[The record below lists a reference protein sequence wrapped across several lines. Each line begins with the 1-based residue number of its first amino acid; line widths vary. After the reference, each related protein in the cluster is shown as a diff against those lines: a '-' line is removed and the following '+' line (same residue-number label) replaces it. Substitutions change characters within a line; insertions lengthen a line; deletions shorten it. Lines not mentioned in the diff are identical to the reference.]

1 MKRRLIAI
9 LSYVLFWLA
18 FFIFARLFFIATHY
32 NEAFQFNLG
41 YLIATFLHGIKLDI
55 SVTSYILI
63 LPMLLMIPG
72 LYFNGNWFRHFLK
85 WYTCLII
92 LISAIIVVSDSLL
105 YKYWGFRM
113 DYTALQYLNTP
124 KEVVANVTTFQI
136 AMVALTVSLISFS
149 FIWLYIKLI
158 DRLFDSFD
166 RARIW
171 PVAML
176 VFTILFCALIIPI
189 RGGVGIAPINAGT
202 VYFSDDMF
210 LNHTAINVTWNV
222 GSSVIN
228 KKPVDNPYEYGD
240 LNSAKELVDSL
251 MIKTGTPVKILNN
264 TRPNILFIVLES
276 FGSAL
281 VGPLGGDSLTTP
293 CLNRYID
300 EGVLFTNFYA
310 SGNRTDKAMPA
321 ILNGYPAQ
329 PSVSIMKEP
338 KKTQTLPGI
347 VKMMNGLDYQS
358 EFWYGGDINFANF
371 NSFIISSGF
380 GSIITKDNFNPD
392 DYNSKWGVHDN
403 VLIKTLTDSM
413 KSVREPFLKV
423 VLTLSS
429 HEPFEVPMDP
439 VFKGNDDLT
448 KFRNS
453 VYYTDKTI
461 GSFLDWAKGTD
472 WWKNTLVILVADHCR
487 RNSVEVLAY
496 SEDIFRIPML
506 WLGGALATHDVEIEK
521 FGSQVDIPLTLLH
534 QLDLDDN
541 YPFGKDL
548 LSRESNSF
556 AFYTF
561 NEGFAF
567 ITDSSKYIYD
577 HKLGAPVAE
586 EGADPASAGMLGK
599 AYLQVLYDD
608 FLKR

>member
-1 MKRRLIAI
+1 
-9 LSYVLFWLA
+9 
-18 FFIFARLFFIATHY
+18 
-32 NEAFQFNLG
+32 
-41 YLIATFLHGIKLDI
+41 
-55 SVTSYILI
+55 
-63 LPMLLMIPG
+63 
-72 LYFNGNWFRHFLK
+72 
-85 WYTCLII
+85 
-92 LISAIIVVSDSLL
+92 
-105 YKYWGFRM
+105 
-113 DYTALQYLNTP
+113 
-124 KEVVANVTTFQI
+124 
-136 AMVALTVSLISFS
+136 
-149 FIWLYIKLI
+149 
-158 DRLFDSFD
+158 
-166 RARIW
+166 
-171 PVAML
+171 
-176 VFTILFCALIIPI
+176 
-189 RGGVGIAPINAGT
+189 
-202 VYFSDDMF
+202 
-210 LNHTAINVTWNV
+210 
-222 GSSVIN
+222 
-228 KKPVDNPYEYGD
+228 
-240 LNSAKELVDSL
+240 
-251 MIKTGTPVKILNN
+251 
-264 TRPNILFIVLES
+264 
-276 FGSAL
+276 
-281 VGPLGGDSLTTP
+281 
-293 CLNRYID
+293 
-300 EGVLFTNFYA
+300 
-310 SGNRTDKAMPA
+310 
-321 ILNGYPAQ
+321 
-329 PSVSIMKEP
+329 
-338 KKTQTLPGI
+338 
-347 VKMMNGLDYQS
+347 MNGLGYQS

-380 GSIITKDNFNPD
+380 SSIITKDNFNPE

-506 WLGGALATHDVEIEK
+506 WLGGALAAHDVEIEK

>member
-1 MKRRLIAI
+1 MKKRFIAL
-9 LSYVLFWLA
+9 LSYLLFWLV
-18 FFIFARLFFIATHY
+18 FFIIARLFFITTHY
-32 NEAFQFNLG
+32 SEAFQFNLG
-41 YLIATFLHGIKLDI
+41 SLAATFLHGIKLDI
-55 SVTSYILI
+55 SVTGYILI

-72 LYFNGNWFRHFLK
+72 IYFNGTWFRRFLK

-92 LISAIIVVSDSLL
+92 LISSIIVVSDTLL

-124 KEVVANVTTFQI
+124 KEVVANVTAFQI
-136 AMVALTVSLISFS
+136 AMVALTVMLISFI

-158 DRLFDSFD
+158 DRLFDGFD

-176 VFTILFCALIIPI
+176 IFTILFCALIIPI

-228 KKPVDNPYEYGD
+228 KKPVDNPYKYGD

-251 MIKTGTPVKILNN
+251 TVKSGTTVKILSNN
-264 TRPNILFIVLES
+264 RPNILFIVLES

-338 KKTQTLPGI
+338 KKTQALPGI
-347 VKMMNGLDYQS
+347 VKMMNGLGYQS

-380 GSIITKDNFNPD
+380 SSIITKDNFNPE

-506 WLGGALATHDVEIEK
+506 WLGGALATHDIEIEK

-567 ITDSSKYIYD
+567 ITDSSKYFYD

-586 EGADPASAGMLGK
+586 EGEDPASAGMLGK

-608 FLKR
+608 FLNR